1 MTLKDFLEK
10 RLEAYLVLLTGSPDS
25 EICGGHRLDFRD
37 FGGVKRHSLLRI
49 ILQEFQNV
57 TIAN

>member
-37 FGGVKRHSLLRI
+37 FGRVERHSLLWI
-49 ILQEFQNV
+49 IL
-57 TIAN
+57 